1 VHPLGSPGWLAV
13 AVVALAGCRDATT
26 PPDCGGLAAAATEA
40 RPGDAAARRPAPE
53 AAAAGA
59 PAAPGSSSAAGVAA
73 SGVAASGVA
82 PSAAGSGA
90 AAGSPPEVIRVR
102 VPGDLPASV
111 VASADGAPPRIVF
124 LPGVC
129 SNAYAYLLGFPG
141 AARAHG
147 GVVALDG
154 DEPCGTDPNFRT
166 FTSNP
171 DLQHRRIESALAAAG
186 EREIPAE
193 GLTLIGY
200 SRGAT
205 IAEKLAARWPERY
218 TRIVLIGSPVDPSPT
233 LVSKTRAVATMSC
246 SLDVP
251 PRMKEGARRIDKSGV
266 PATYFE
272 MPGCTHGNITDGER
286 IFTETLDWLAA
297 HQRPAVVAAAPVPIS
312 GALD

>member
-1 VHPLGSPGWLAV
+1 MGSVHLHRSPRWLA
-13 AVVALAGCRDATT
+13 AVIVLAGCRDATT
-26 PPDCGGLAAAATEA
+26 PPDCGGLAAAATA
-40 RPGDAAARRPAPE
+40 PGPAADAIERGRAPADAALAPSASPASSE
-53 AAAAGA
+53 A
-59 PAAPGSSSAAGVAA
+59 PAASSAAVA
-73 SGVAASGVA
+73 VA
-82 PSAAGSGA
+82 PSA
-90 AAGSPPEVIRVR
+90 PEVIRIR

-111 VASADGAPPRIVF
+111 VASDDGAPPRIVF

-154 DEPCGTDPNFRT
+154 DEPCGTDPSFRT

-171 DLQHRRIESALAAAG
+171 ELQHRRIESALAAAG
-186 EREIPAE
+186 RREIPRD
-193 GLTLIGY
+193 GITLIGY

-205 IAEKLAARWPERY
+205 IAEKLAVRWPERY
-218 TRIVLIGSPVDPSPT
+218 TRVVLIGSPVDPSPT
-233 LVSKTRAVATMSC
+233 LVSKTRAVVTMSC

-251 PRMKEGARRIDKSGV
+251 PRMKEGARKIDKSGV

-286 IFTETLDWLAA
+286 VFTETFDWLAA
-297 HQRPAVVAAAPVPIS
+297 HQRPAVVAAEPVPIS